1 MWYHSC
7 SVYIISQVLSIS
19 CAMVN
24 KNSPT
29 AVLVGVANILS
40 QCGTLKSHDL
50 LKPITI
56 CFSLILS
63 HTHSWLSQ
71 HYSLDAF
78 RQFAE
83 ITPHA
88 NILEECIPSAMNN
101 IVVDYLQ
108 KVSQLLID
116 SKDNIY
122 RPSTINR

>member
-1 MWYHSC
+1 
-7 SVYIISQVLSIS
+7 
-19 CAMVN
+19 MVN

-122 RPSTINR
+122 RPSTINRFY